1 MRYHETRDRSIE
13 ILRQALPLMSR
24 QRAAFHPLSFTLW
37 YEHIAGLNPEL
48 TRILESRLAANV
60 ALNDE
65 DVQRLYSQHIAA
77 RDVKVLEA
85 LQQRLRLVLEDAA
98 QSTATASAEAA
109 EFDRTLQEHITQLS
123 VQMDG
128 EALRKMIGELVK
140 DAQRMRSIALDL
152 SKKLESSTREV
163 SVLSE
168 SLQRTQSEALLDPLT
183 GLKNRRGLESAI
195 EDLTRDDSGLT
206 GSALLLVDIDGFKT
220 INDTFG
226 HVLGDKVIRSVAHVL
241 QTSIKGRDVAARF
254 GGDEFAVLLP
264 QTTLAGAATLAEQ
277 IRESVSRGRI
287 HRADGR
293 ESVGEVTLS
302 VGVAVAGAGESMEGL
317 IERADAA
324 MYAAKR
330 SGRNRVSLAAEAAAG

>member
-60 ALNDE
+60 ALNDD
-65 DVQRLYSQHIAA
+65 DVQRLYSQLIAA

-98 QSTATASAEAA
+98 QSTAAASAEAA
-109 EFDRTLQEHITQLS
+109 DFDRALQEHLS
-123 VQMDG
+123 ELAAPIDG
-128 EALRKMIGELVK
+128 EALRKMVGELVK
-140 DAQRMRSIALDL
+140 DAQHMRSIALDL
-152 SKKLESSTREV
+152 SNKLESSTREV
-163 SVLSE
+163 AVLSE

-195 EDLTRDDSGLT
+195 EDLTRDASGLA
-206 GSALLLVDIDGFKT
+206 GSALLLVDIDGFKS

-226 HVLGDKVIRSVAHVL
+226 HVLGDKVIRSVAQVL

-264 QTTLAGAATLAEQ
+264 QTTLKGAATLAEQ
-277 IRESVSRGRI
+277 IRELVARGRI

-302 VGVAVAGAGESMEGL
+302 VGVAVAAAGESIEGL

-330 SGRNRVSLAAEAAAG
+330 SGRNRVSLAAEAAPG